1 MYNTQTASMVKSS
14 NHTQNDTT
22 VNTVMKTNDYSQF
35 KKIIGNRDVNRLHSK
50 RLKSSIENCD
60 LLFANPI
67 LVNDKFEII
76 DGQHR
81 YEICVELKKPIYYI
95 KCDDLSLKE
104 IQILNANS
112 KNWKSEDY
120 INGYCDL
127 NMPEYIWLRNFCSRH
142 TLSAEIGAI
151 ISLGSSN
158 NSECIKNGNF
168 SAPNKM
174 KAEEMASD
182 LNNYFQYYAGAYRRR
197 FVEAIVSLDK
207 VKGFSHEKLIA
218 KLKYQSTKLVD
229 CTNSKSYVA
238 LLEEIYNYKERGAKL
253 RFF

>member
-14 NHTQNDTT
+14 NHTQKDTT
-22 VNTVMKTNDYSQF
+22 VNTVMKTNDYSKF
-35 KKIIGNRDVNRLHSK
+35 TKIVGNRNLNRLHSK
-50 RLKSSIENCD
+50 RLKASIEECD

-67 LVNDKFEII
+67 LVNDKYEII

-95 KCDDLSLKE
+95 QCEGLNLNE

-127 NMPEYIWLRNFCSRH
+127 NLPEYIWLRSFCNRYS
-142 TLSAEIGAI
+142 LSAEIGAI
-151 ISLGSSN
+151 ISNGASN
-158 NSECIKNGNF
+158 NSECIKNGKF
-168 SAPNKM
+168 AAKNKM
-174 KAEEMASD
+174 KAEQMASD
-182 LNNYFQYYAGAYRRR
+182 LNNYFEYYAGAYRRR
-197 FVEAIVSLDK
+197 FVEAVVSLDK
-207 VKGFSHEKLIA
+207 IKGFSHEKMIA

-238 LLEEIYNYKERGAKL
+238 LLEEIYNYKERGQKL